1 MAIQLLKQEMF
12 HNYIAYVHC
21 KWRFRNKYRY
31 LYLYKVISP
40 PPSAKK
46 KYHYNSFWKFEH
58 HGYKHIVHNYN
69 CMYNDLKIRH
79 SSLYVTCIISCDTY
93 LRLLRCTPPPLKMAF
108 YLDVKYIHFML
119 AYIYSDVLNT
129 ST

>member
-12 HNYIAYVHC
+12 HNYNAYVHC

-46 KYHYNSFWKFEH
+46 KIIITVSENLNTMD
-58 HGYKHIVHNYN
+58 KHIVHNYT

-79 SSLYVTCIISCDTY
+79 SSLYVTCTGIILRY
-93 LRLLRCTPPPLKMAF
+93 LSETPSMQPPPLKNRILF
-108 YLDVKYIHFML
+108 RC
-119 AYIYSDVLNT
+119 
-129 ST
+129 

>member
-1 MAIQLLKQEMF
+1 MHMCTASGDSGINTGIFLSIKLSPHPLL
-12 HNYIAYVHC
+12 
-21 KWRFRNKYRY
+21 R
-31 LYLYKVISP
+31 
-40 PPSAKK
+40 KK
-46 KYHYNSFWKFEH
+46 NIIITVSENLNTMD
-58 HGYKHIVHNYN
+58 KHIVHNYT

-93 LRLLRCTPPPLKMAF
+93 LRLLRCNPPPLKMAF
-108 YLDVKYIHFML
+108 YLDVKYIHFTL

>member
-1 MAIQLLKQEMF
+1 MEIQE
-12 HNYIAYVHC
+12 Y
-21 KWRFRNKYRY
+21 KYRY

-46 KYHYNSFWKFEH
+46 NISITVSENLNTMD
-58 HGYKHIVHNYN
+58 KHTVHNYT

-93 LRLLRCTPPPLKMAF
+93 LRLLRCNPPTLKNGILF
-108 YLDVKYIHFML
+108 RC
-119 AYIYSDVLNT
+119 
-129 ST
+129 

>member
-12 HNYIAYVHC
+12 HNYNVYVHC

-46 KYHYNSFWKFEH
+46 YISITVSENLNTMD
-58 HGYKHIVHNYN
+58 KHIVHNYT

-79 SSLYVTCIISCDTY
+79 SSLYVTCIILRY
-93 LRLLRCTPPPLKMAF
+93 LSKTPRCNPPPPLKMAF
-108 YLDVKYIHFML
+108 YLDVKYIHFTL

>member
-12 HNYIAYVHC
+12 HNYNVYVHC

-46 KYHYNSFWKFEH
+46 YISITVSENLNTMDINILYTITIACIMTWRSDTVVYMLHVSYLAILIWDSF
-58 HGYKHIVHNYN
+58 
-69 CMYNDLKIRH
+69 DA
-79 SSLYVTCIISCDTY
+79 
-93 LRLLRCTPPPLKMAF
+93 TPPPLKMAF
-108 YLDVKYIHFML
+108 YLDVKYVHFTL

>member
-12 HNYIAYVHC
+12 NNYNTYVHC
-21 KWRFRNKYRY
+21 KWRFRNINTGIF
-31 LYLYKVISP
+31 ISIKLSP
-40 PPSAKK
+40 HPLLRKK
-46 KYHYNSFWKFEH
+46 NIIITVSENLNTMD
-58 HGYKHIVHNYN
+58 KHIVHNYT

-79 SSLYVTCIISCDTY
+79 SSLYVTCIILRY
-93 LRLLRCTPPPLKMAF
+93 LSETPSMQPPPLKMAF
-108 YLDVKYIHFML
+108 YLDVKYIHFTL